1 MSKKIIIILEFEK
14 LLIPLHTKI
23 EKTDRNDDIRIC
35 ILVVAQLKIQKVVS
49 RASPCEKS
57 KSIAHLKG
65 LPFLRQVF
73 FLDGKSVK
81 MMRDSSKNE
90 EKTT

>member
-35 ILVVAQLKIQKVVS
+35 ILVVAQLKIQKS
-49 RASPCEKS
+49 
-57 KSIAHLKG
+57 
-65 LPFLRQVF
+65 
-73 FLDGKSVK
+73 
-81 MMRDSSKNE
+81 
-90 EKTT
+90 